1 MVIIIEYKKE
11 TSFLSHRTREGF
23 ILITTTNKITIVIRG
38 MRSFGVE
45 LGYLVKFSFYKAG
58 TQYATK
64 KAYKYIHV
72 I

>member
-45 LGYLVKFSFYKAG
+45 LGYLVKFSFY
-58 TQYATK
+58 
-64 KAYKYIHV
+64 
-72 I
+72 